1 MSDDEEPVLLDV
13 TPEGVAT
20 VTLNRPELHNSF
32 SDDVIERL
40 ADIFDDLSKQD
51 GVRAVVIQGRGGSF
65 CAGADLNWMRR
76 AADFTEEQNLEDAT
90 ALGYML
96 RSLNNMPK
104 PTIALVHGSA
114 YAGGVGLVA
123 ACDVAVAAK
132 GAVFCLT
139 EVKIGLIPA
148 VISPYVIE
156 AIGAHNARRYFLTAE
171 RFTAADAFRM
181 GLVHEIAEDFAALE
195 AARDR
200 LVAHF
205 LSGAPGAMA
214 ETKDLIFAVRNR
226 RIDSELVLE
235 TARRIAARRITDE
248 GREGIASFLEK
259 RKPRW
264 SEPE

>member
-1 MSDDEEPVLLDV
+1 MSDEEPVLLDV
-13 TPEGVAT
+13 TAGGVAT

-40 ADIFDDLSKQD
+40 ADIFDDLAKQD
-51 GVRAVVIQGRGGSF
+51 GVRVVIIEGRGASF

-96 RSLNNMPK
+96 RSLNSMPK

-123 ACDVAVAAK
+123 ACDVAVAARN
-132 GAVFCLT
+132 AVFCLT
-139 EVKIGLIPA
+139 EVKIGLVPA

-171 RFTAADAFRM
+171 RFPAHEAYRM
-181 GLVHEIAEDFAALE
+181 GLVHEIVDDRAGLE

-200 LVAHF
+200 LLGHF
-205 LSGAPGAMA
+205 LAGAPGALA
-214 ETKDLIFAVRNR
+214 ETKDLIFAVRYR

-235 TARRIAARRITDE
+235 TARRIASRRVTEE

-264 SEPE
+264 TETD

>member
-1 MSDDEEPVLLDV
+1 MSENEPVLLE
-13 TPEGVAT
+13 TTSAGVAT
-20 VTLNRPELHNSF
+20 VTLNRPEMHNAF

-51 GVRAVVIQGRGGSF
+51 GVRVVVVEGNGKSF

-96 RSLNNMPK
+96 RALNNMPK
-104 PTIALVHGSA
+104 PTVALVHGAA

-123 ACDVAVAAK
+123 ACDVAIAVKDAA
-132 GAVFCLT
+132 FCLT

-148 VISPYVIE
+148 VISPYVVE
-156 AIGAHNARRYFLTAE
+156 AIGPHNARRYFLTAE
-171 RFTAADAFRM
+171 RFSAEDAYRM
-181 GLVHEIAEDFAALE
+181 GLVHGVVADMAALGL
-195 AARDR
+195 ARDR
-200 LVAHF
+200 MLRHF
-205 LSGAPGAMA
+205 LDAAPGALA
-214 ETKDLIFAVRNR
+214 DTKELIFAVKNR
-226 RIDSELVLE
+226 HADSELVLD
-235 TARRIAARRITDE
+235 TARRIAARRISAE

-264 SEPE
+264 ANEG

>member
-1 MSDDEEPVLLDV
+1 MSDEEPVLLDT

-32 SDDVIERL
+32 SDDVIEML
-40 ADIFDDLSKQD
+40 ADMFDDLGKQD
-51 GVRAVVIQGRGGSF
+51 GVRVVVIRGEGKSF

-90 ALGYML
+90 ALGYMF

-123 ACDVAVAAK
+123 ACDVAVAVK
-132 GAVFCLT
+132 SAVFCVT

-148 VISPYVIE
+148 VISPYVVD
-156 AIGAHNARRYFLTAE
+156 AIGGHNARRYFLTAE
-171 RFTAADAFRM
+171 RFSAEEAYRM
-181 GLVHEIAEDFAALE
+181 GLVHELVENEAGLA

-200 LVAHF
+200 LLAHF
-205 LSGAPGAMA
+205 LAGAPGAQA
-214 ETKDLIFAVRNR
+214 ETKDLIFAVQKR
-226 RIDSELVLE
+226 DVDADLVLE
-235 TARRIAARRITDE
+235 TARRIARRRISDE

-259 RKPRW
+259 RKPSW
-264 SEPE
+264 TESE